1 MFTDILIIIWKVL
14 WFLVELAYHGIS
26 YPIVL
31 VFAIFDIG
39 YTRTYVAGGFM
50 PFVTKGIPFWA
61 IILGLAYLSNP
72 QGMRQGFMR
81 FIARIHYLFA
91 PHPASEILKRAD
103 IDDQND
109 INEAVEALN
118 EIPVEPPPIFK
129 SENMRKKAEA
139 NTERYRKKRST
150 SRRGSNSR
158 RQGPVPRRTKRT
170 AQTCD
175 RGGHDVMP

>member
-1 MFTDILIIIWKVL
+1 
-14 WFLVELAYHGIS
+14 
-26 YPIVL
+26 
-31 VFAIFDIG
+31 
-39 YTRTYVAGGFM
+39 
-50 PFVTKGIPFWA
+50 

-139 NTERYRKKRST
+139 NTERYRKEKEHLEAWIELQETRA
-150 SRRGSNSR
+150 RAEAYKKNR
-158 RQGPVPRRTKRT
+158 P
-170 AQTCD
+170 D
-175 RGGHDVMP
+175 L